1 MAPHSSALA
10 WRISWTEEPG
20 GLLSMGSHRVGHDWS
35 DLAAAAAALQ
45 CTGMHCLWHRLNEEL
60 QTFNYRPNPAYHLFL
75 RTPRTKNG
83 FWFCFVFLIFIYLF
97 GCIGSQLWHMG
108 SSLHYA
114 GYFVVAHG
122 IFVALCRIFCCG
134 TWDLLCI
141 MRGILLRCIGSPV
154 LACRLSCCTTGL
166 ITPQHVGS

>member
-1 MAPHSSALA
+1 MEYKVYGTIGKDYKIVDVVDTCRDNAKYKAKDLYKGFEPCECVSAEWEQLFNKY
-10 WRISWTEEPG
+10 
-20 GLLSMGSHRVGHDWS
+20 HF
-35 DLAAAAAALQ
+35 
-45 CTGMHCLWHRLNEEL
+45 LWHRLNEEL

-122 IFVALCRIFCCG
+122 IFFALCGVFC
-134 TWDLLCI
+134 
-141 MRGILLRCIGSPV
+141 
-154 LACRLSCCTTGL
+154 
-166 ITPQHVGS
+166 